1 MPPFF
6 SFLLFLL
13 FFNKKC
19 KPLLDKPQT
28 PGGSSIWIIEDHC
41 VFLYSAIWAFLRFAD
56 TCVFYTQNA
65 SSLSKVWCMWDSWS
79 QRCHVTEIVL
89 LDFLFFNSLPTRC
102 SGSPVGVL
110 LFLLFLFR
118 SHFPAV
124 LPLILYG
131 LLPLWPGV
139 GAEGTFSLKS
149 KAFSTTI
156 RSLILDP
163 WSLAPIF
170 WKILH
175 IFMGFGLILDRFCHF
190 LKILAKFRE
199 NFIKIGAKFDENCE
213 K

>member
-1 MPPFF
+1 MRPRTVFILLFKMTFF
-6 SFLLFLL
+6 MLKFALIQTRSSPLKFLCLAFENAPSLISFLLFLL

-102 SGSPVGVL
+102 SRSPVGVL

-118 SHFPAV
+118 SHFSAV

-139 GAEGTFSLKS
+139 GAEGTFSFKS

-163 WSLAPIF
+163 WSLI
-170 WKILH
+170 H
-175 IFMGFGLILDRFCHF
+175 R
-190 LKILAKFRE
+190 
-199 NFIKIGAKFDENCE
+199 
-213 K
+213 

>member
-1 MPPFF
+1 MIENAPFF

-41 VFLYSAIWAFLRFAD
+41 VILYSAIWAFLRFAD

-110 LFLLFLFR
+110 LFLLFPFR
-118 SHFPAV
+118 LHFPAV

-131 LLPLWPGV
+131 QLPKWPWV
-139 GAEGTFSLKS
+139 GAERTFSASLKR
-149 KAFSTTI
+149 FQMTI
-156 RSLILDP
+156 RSLILEGP
-163 WSLAPIF
+163 GSKKEIE
-170 WKILH
+170 KKGH
-175 IFMGFGLILDRFCHF
+175 GKR
-190 LKILAKFRE
+190 LKT
-199 NFIKIGAKFDENCE
+199 
-213 K
+213 

>member
-1 MPPFF
+1 MFYYLILNCFSEINTFF

-19 KPLLDKPQT
+19 TPLLDKPQT

-131 LLPLWPGV
+131 LLPLWPRV
-139 GAEGTFSLKS
+139 GAEGTFSFKS

-163 WSLAPIF
+163 WSLS
-170 WKILH
+170 
-175 IFMGFGLILDRFCHF
+175 
-190 LKILAKFRE
+190 
-199 NFIKIGAKFDENCE
+199 
-213 K
+213 

>member
-1 MPPFF
+1 MTFLTLKFTLIQTRSSPLKFLCLAIENAPFLI

-102 SGSPVGVL
+102 SGSPVGAL

-118 SHFPAV
+118 LHFPAV

-139 GAEGTFSLKS
+139 GAEGTFSFKS
-149 KAFSTTI
+149 KAFSMTI

-163 WSLAPIF
+163 S
-170 WKILH
+170 
-175 IFMGFGLILDRFCHF
+175 
-190 LKILAKFRE
+190 
-199 NFIKIGAKFDENCE
+199 
-213 K
+213 